1 MRTRVDQLVE
11 WSRTHQGRKL
21 IRFTSVSVVATAT
34 SQLGILMFF
43 GVFHVWGII
52 GSTIAANLVATI
64 PSYHLNRKWTWG
76 KHGRSH
82 LVKEIIPFWTI
93 SGMGI
98 TFSFFGSLLAKHLVG
113 LHTFPH
119 VSHVAAWPFVLVTL
133 IVMAANFISFGIF
146 WVLKLMLFNRIFH
159 VSELQEVE
167 EHLELEEADAFAH
180 RGEELS
186 L

>member
-1 MRTRVDQLVE
+1 MRERVGQFLE

-21 IRFTSVSVVATAT
+21 IRFTSVSIVATGT
-34 SQLGILMFF
+34 SQLGILLFF

-82 LVKEIIPFWTI
+82 LVKEILPFWSI
-93 SGMGI
+93 SALGI
-98 TFSFFGSLLAKHLVG
+98 TFSFFGSLYAKHLVG
-113 LHTFPH
+113 QHH
-119 VSHVAAWPFVLVTL
+119 AWPHLVVTL
-133 IVMAANFISFGIF
+133 IVMAANFLSFAVF

-167 EHLELEEADAFAH
+167 EHLEIEEHEGAAAVPGGD
-180 RGEELS
+180 ELS

>member
-1 MRTRVDQLVE
+1 MRSRIEQALE
-11 WSRTHQGRKL
+11 WSRSHKGKKL

-34 SQLGILMFF
+34 SQLGIFVFF
-43 GVFHVWGII
+43 GVFHIWGII

-76 KHGRSH
+76 KRGRSH
-82 LVKEIIPFWTI
+82 VMKEVLPFWSI
-93 SGMGI
+93 SVIGI
-98 TFSFFGSLLAKHLVG
+98 AFAFMWSLLAKHIVS
-113 LHTFPH
+113 LHSYPH
-119 VSHVAAWPFVLVTL
+119 VSHAAAWSHPEVTVIAL
-133 IVMAANFISFGIF
+133 AANFISFAIF

-167 EHLELEEADAFAH
+167 EHLEQEEAGAFAH
-180 RGEELS
+180 KGEELS

>member
-1 MRTRVDQLVE
+1 MHSRIHQARE
-11 WSRTHQGRKL
+11 WSHTHQGKKL

-34 SQLGILMFF
+34 SQLGILLFF

-64 PSYHLNRKWTWG
+64 PSYNLNRKWTWG

-82 LVKEIIPFWTI
+82 VVKEILPFWTI
-93 SGMGI
+93 SAMGI
-98 TFSFFGSLLAKHLVG
+98 AFSFFGSLYAKHLVNQ
-113 LHTFPH
+113 HQ
-119 VSHVAAWPFVLVTL
+119 AWPHVLVTL
-133 IVMAANFISFGIF
+133 IVMAANFISFAVF

-167 EHLELEEADAFAH
+167 VHLEHEEEFAH
-180 RGEELS
+180 EGGDVS
-186 L
+186 P